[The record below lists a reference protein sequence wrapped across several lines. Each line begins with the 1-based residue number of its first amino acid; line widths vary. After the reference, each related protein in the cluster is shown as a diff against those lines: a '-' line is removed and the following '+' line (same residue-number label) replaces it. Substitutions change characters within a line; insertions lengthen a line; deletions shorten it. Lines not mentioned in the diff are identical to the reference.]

1 MSMPEKILYIEDDIT
16 NRILV
21 RKLLHA
27 EGYSV
32 LEAEDGL
39 AGIEMAKTESPDLIL
54 LDMNMPGIDG
64 YETIDQI
71 RGAENLNEITVIA
84 LTADAMAGDREKAI
98 HAGCDGYISKP
109 IDLDNFTE
117 QIRDYLER

>member
-1 MSMPEKILYIEDDIT
+1 MPGKILYIEDDIT

-21 RKLLHA
+21 RKLLNS

-39 AGIEMAKTESPDLIL
+39 AGIELAKTGSPDLIL

-71 RGAENLNEITVIA
+71 RGQDSLNEITVIA
-84 LTADAMAGDREKAI
+84 LTANAMEGDREKAI